1 MSHATAQTS
10 RLTTLSLQGC
20 QHTLLRQYRRPGPRH
35 SCQCARAA
43 APLRHQRV
51 CCSIGSSQ
59 VKIEPFPFVFLL
71 KLPISPSDC
80 PPLPSRPPI
89 HSPHVLPPTA
99 SSLGSFSFS
108 LLARSES
115 WTLRLCICRR
125 AFTFI
130 FFVAWLRRVFRNPL
144 PPVPSRYF
152 FLAMMSSLFNSFP
165 LVLPSSCAPRTGG
178 WHSEG
183 VDADCGVLASGLCDC
198 SYRCVSVSVSVSVL
212 LTVCLQVCCV
222 RFP

>member
-80 PPLPSRPPI
+80 PPLPSRPPP
-89 HSPHVLPPTA
+89 HS
-99 SSLGSFSFS
+99 
-108 LLARSES
+108 
-115 WTLRLCICRR
+115 I
-125 AFTFI
+125 
-130 FFVAWLRRVFRNPL
+130 VAWIVFLLIIGEIRELDSEVMHLPSRVHFYLLCRLAATYFSQSSPPRPL
-144 PPVPSRYF
+144 PILLSGNDV
-152 FLAMMSSLFNSFP
+152 FP
-165 LVLPSSCAPRTGG
+165 LQFFP
-178 WHSEG
+178 
-183 VDADCGVLASGLCDC
+183 ASTPMLMRPA
-198 SYRCVSVSVSVSVL
+198 YRRSAF
-212 LTVCLQVCCV
+212 
-222 RFP
+222 RRR